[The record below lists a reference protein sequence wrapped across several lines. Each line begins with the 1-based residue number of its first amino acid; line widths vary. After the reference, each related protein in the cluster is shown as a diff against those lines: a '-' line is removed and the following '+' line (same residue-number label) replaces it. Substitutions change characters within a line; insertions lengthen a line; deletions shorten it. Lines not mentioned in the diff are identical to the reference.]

1 MEWCIIRVLGPNLIS
16 ILCFGNLSYHMMVV
30 VVQKEIMPSQA
41 SNFYDGKL
49 LTCLAEAR
57 HTMTLCLVGS

>member
-16 ILCFGNLSYHMMVV
+16 ILCFGNLSYHMMVL

-49 LTCLAEAR
+49 LTWRRLGI
-57 HTMTLCLVGS
+57 L